1 VRYLKQN
8 TAVTIVVGPFVD
20 WKNAKSL
27 LRVDADFVPAKITCE
42 LIKGNT
48 SSTLTLTKTGGDN
61 DIVLTGKGLATLELT
76 AANVDT
82 LGQLRLCF
90 ADAMIS
96 GYPTQTI
103 LTFVEDFS
111 VLPANV
117 YDSLFG
123 TSKLQVDILTLAGFT
138 SGGTLTIANL
148 LKSLAAFIEGTYKL
162 KAGTTDTWQV
172 SDADD
177 KDVNVLEIQLK
188 ENADPYKQVTRL

>member
-1 VRYLKQN
+1 MRYLKQN